1 MTYTQEQIEK
11 IHNNIQQIVGYID
24 ENILPHITYSYE
36 TGTFGPIET
45 WGRCDEHRGQ
55 RYYIALNG
63 PYTDKIRFYHGIGY
77 YDAETLAKSAPDLA
91 VNFLKYWQDAKMYLN
106 TEVQNK
112 SEVNYLINTF
122 TI

>member
-11 IHNNIQQIVGYID
+11 IHSNIQQIVGYIE

-45 WGRCDEHRGQ
+45 WGRSDEHRGQ

-63 PYTDKIRFYHGIGY
+63 PYADKIRFYHGVIY
-77 YDAETLAKSAPDLA
+77 YAADTLATAAPDCA
-91 VNFLKYWQDAKMYLN
+91 INFLKYWQDAKMYLY

-112 SEVNYLINTF
+112 SEVNNLINTF